1 MKSGLRSPAA
11 RERPLQGPGD
21 DDELQVRRRGRR
33 RGTRRWRRRVGA
45 EPRRSQC
52 GAGSPRDDGSE
63 CRLSTESD
71 RYDPYRRSL
80 QVVDSIG
87 AGERTRTADLL
98 ITNQLLYQLSYAGN
112 PLESMTCEDTAKCRQ
127 PVLPAKRAAT
137 AGTAGADAGRS
148 TCDTCSDPRRHDSLI
163 VPRCRR
169 RARPRL
175 GSSQAAAMTRG
186 RLMASRRLASFGA
199 A

>member
-52 GAGSPRDDGSE
+52 GAGSPRGDGSA
-63 CRLSTESD
+63 CRLSAEPD

-80 QVVDSIG
+80 QVVDSSG

-137 AGTAGADAGRS
+137 AGTAGADAAGARVTRVRILVVTIPSLYPVAGDGR
-148 TCDTCSDPRRHDSLI
+148 DPAWARL
-163 VPRCRR
+163 
-169 RARPRL
+169 RPRP
-175 GSSQAAAMTRG
+175 
-186 RLMASRRLASFGA
+186 
-199 A
+199 